1 MNHLKAGWEQRFH
14 QARLF
19 AAALLAI
26 AFFLPVASCTQFPAP
41 GKDVS
46 AHETEE
52 IEKADETRQRFYT
65 YPYKKVAIDD
75 PMTWSIL
82 AAFFWP
88 LAALKFREKA
98 PNLSGLSLN
107 TIELL
112 LCLMTGWI
120 MLNFTMLDRLEY
132 GGYIAYGGLFI
143 YAATSLADTVILTWK
158 RARGAM
164 RERRS
169 KALHQ

>member
-1 MNHLKAGWEQRFH
+1 LKAKWELRFH
-14 QARLF
+14 NARLF

-26 AFFLPVASCTQFPAP
+26 AFFLPVSSCTEITL

-46 AHETEE
+46 VHETEE
-52 IEKADETRQRFYT
+52 IEKADKLLHRVYT
-65 YPYKKVAIDD
+65 YPYKRVAIDD
-75 PMTWSIL
+75 AMSWSIL

-120 MLNFTMLDRLEY
+120 MVDFTMLARLEY
-132 GGYIAYGGLFI
+132 GGYIAYGGIFI
-143 YAATSLADTVILTWK
+143 YATTSLADTVILTWK

>member
-1 MNHLKAGWEQRFH
+1 M
-14 QARLF
+14 
-19 AAALLAI
+19 LAI
-26 AFFLPVASCTQFPAP
+26 AFFLPVSSCTQFAPP

-46 AHETEE
+46 AHENEAL
-52 IEKADETRQRFYT
+52 EKADESRPRDYT
-65 YPYKKVAIDD
+65 YPYKTVAIDD
-75 PMTWSIL
+75 PMTWTIL

-107 TIELL
+107 AIELL
-112 LCLMTGWI
+112 LGLMTGGI
-120 MLNFTMLDRLEY
+120 MVDFTMMVRIEY

-169 KALHQ
+169 KALQQ

>member
-1 MNHLKAGWEQRFH
+1 LKAKWELRFH
-14 QARLF
+14 NARLF

-26 AFFLPVASCTQFPAP
+26 AFFLPVSSCTEITL

-52 IEKADETRQRFYT
+52 SEKADGTRHRDYT
-65 YPYKKVAIDD
+65 YPFKKVAIDD

-98 PNLSGLSLN
+98 PHLSGLSLN
-107 TIELL
+107 ATELL

-120 MLNFTMLDRLEY
+120 MVDFTMMARIEY
-132 GGYIAYGGLFI
+132 GGYIAYGGVLV
-143 YAATSLADTVILTWK
+143 YATMSLADTARLTWK
-158 RARGAM
+158 RTRGAL

-169 KALHQ
+169 KELHQ